1 MNLFLKEENN
11 LTLIYKNNLCNLKGL
26 EQGRLSINLCP
37 CLPSGKV
44 LNEEQFVDQP
54 DELLDKP
61 YSFKVIIFISIIR
74 QKQ

>member
-1 MNLFLKEENN
+1 MSF
-11 LTLIYKNNLCNLKGL
+11 IFKGL

-61 YSFKVIIFISIIR
+61 YSFKVTIFYSNKTKNRIIDR
-74 QKQ
+74 R

>member
-1 MNLFLKEENN
+1 
-11 LTLIYKNNLCNLKGL
+11 LKGL

-44 LNEEQFVDQP
+44 LNEEQFVDEP

-61 YSFKVIIFISIIR
+61 YSFKVNIFIYIFFI
-74 QKQ
+74 KKE